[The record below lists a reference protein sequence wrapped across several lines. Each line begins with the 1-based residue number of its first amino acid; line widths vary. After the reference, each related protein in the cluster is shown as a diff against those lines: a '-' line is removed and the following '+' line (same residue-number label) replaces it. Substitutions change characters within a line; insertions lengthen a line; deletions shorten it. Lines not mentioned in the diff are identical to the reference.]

1 MFRRYTDEGASIA
14 DLARW
19 LTEQNVP
26 TRTGKPI
33 WDRSVIWAMLRNPA
47 YAGTAMFGKT
57 ISVQQPAGINRAA
70 RLAGRS
76 TPTAHKTIERP
87 REEWT
92 AIAVPAIITEQTFAR
107 AEQRL
112 ADNKRFA
119 ARNTKIPSLLQVLT
133 ACAGGGYAYYL
144 TSTSTTNRKVF
155 YNRCLARTTTATRRA
170 GLRQHPGPGR
180 LSRPGRLG
188 PRWWCTRHL
197 TPESAESA
205 H

>member
-1 MFRRYTDEGASIA
+1 VAGPAGQARVHAIYEICEHEAVLVAEMFRRYTDEAASIA

-26 TRTGKPI
+26 TRTGKHR

-57 ISVQQPAGINRAA
+57 LSVEQPAGINRAA

-76 TPTAHKTIERP
+76 TPTAHKTIDRP

-119 ARNTKIPSLLQVLT
+119 
-133 ACAGGGYAYYL
+133 GGAVG
-144 TSTSTTNRKVF
+144 STTGCLIWIPRNSSRALIITSWSKRWRPIPTNRG
-155 YNRCLARTTTATRRA
+155 C
-170 GLRQHPGPGR
+170 
-180 LSRPGRLG
+180 
-188 PRWWCTRHL
+188 CCM
-197 TPESAESA
+197 
-205 H
+205 